1 MWRSKRG
8 GGGGA
13 GFVSGWA
20 ERHMA
25 FFVSMT
31 NIIKWATRL
40 GYGVDIFG
48 DMPMS
53 LAKMSEITLGK
64 I

>member
-1 MWRSKRG
+1 MELLWVG
-8 GGGGA
+8 GTAA
-13 GFVSGWA
+13 GLP

-53 LAKMSEITLGK
+53 LANAS
-64 I
+64 